1 MNGYWLAKRGIL
13 FCLIFL
19 GLVTSGF
26 SKTPILGAESSQKPN
41 IILCMAD
48 DQGWGDVGYNGH
60 PVLKTPN
67 LDEMAVQGLRLDYFY
82 AAAPVCSPTRGSVL
96 TGRHPNRYG
105 CFSWGHTL
113 RPQEI
118 TIAEALKRAGYVTGH
133 FGKWHVGPVRADS
146 QLCPGASG
154 FDRWLSTPNF
164 YDLDPL
170 MSDQGRVVR
179 KQGDSSIIAVE
190 AAIEFIRQAT
200 KEGRPFLAVVWFG
213 SPHSPHRA
221 LPEDK
226 ALYKDQPERLQDF
239 YGEITALD
247 RAVGNLRKSLREL
260 GIHENTLLWYTS
272 DNGAIEVG
280 STGGLRGRKG
290 TLYEGGIRVPCVIEW
305 PAKIKT
311 PRRSAFPCGT
321 VDIYPTLLDI
331 VGITIA
337 NQPPLDGISL
347 VPLLEG
353 REPPRRDKPLGFWV
367 FPVGGISTPSEKI
380 LAQMLEEQEGRASAS
395 PPPKDED
402 KITQQYSEDQLLGHA
417 AWLDWP
423 FKLHRIAGKGGAVKW
438 ELYNLA
444 TDVTES
450 TDLAS
455 QEPERVQTMG
465 AALEAWQK
473 SVLRSL
479 NGEDYR

>member
-1 MNGYWLAKRGIL
+1 MNDHPRGFWLSILVAVAGIL
-13 FCLIFL
+13 
-19 GLVTSGF
+19 LVHAGIAQPAF
-26 SKTPILGAESSQKPN
+26 GMSKETPN

-48 DQGWGDVGYNGH
+48 DQGWGDVGYHGH

-67 LDEMAVQGLRLDYFY
+67 LDEMAAVGLRLEHFY

-96 TGRHPNRYG
+96 TGRHPVRYG
-105 CFSWGHTL
+105 CFSWGHTI

-118 TIAEALKRAGYVTGH
+118 TIAEALKKAGYVAGH

-179 KQGDSSIIAVE
+179 MHGDGSIIAAE
-190 AAIEFIRQAT
+190 AAIQFMREA
-200 KEGRPFLAVVWFG
+200 KAAGRPFLAVVWFG

-226 ALYKDQPERLQDF
+226 ALYADQPENLQNF

-247 RAVGNLRKSLREL
+247 RAVGMLRKALRDL
-260 GIHENTLLWYTS
+260 DIQENTIFWYTS
-272 DNGAIEVG
+272 DNGAIDVG

-290 TLYEGGIRVPCVIEW
+290 QLYDGGLRVPCIIEW
-305 PAKIKT
+305 PAQITT
-311 PRRSAFPCGT
+311 PRQSDFPCGT

-331 VGITIA
+331 VGVNIPD
-337 NQPPLDGISL
+337 QPPLDGISL
-347 VPLLEG
+347 RPLLEG
-353 REPPRRDKPLGFWV
+353 REPEKREKPLGFWV
-367 FPVGGISTPSEKI
+367 YPVGGISTPSEKI
-380 LAQMLEEQEGRASAS
+380 LAQMLEEQEGKVPPS
-395 PPPKDED
+395 PPPENEGAILRQYPEDEFP
-402 KITQQYSEDQLLGHA
+402 GHA

-423 FKLHRIAGKGGAVKW
+423 YKLHRIANKRGDVRW

-444 TDVTES
+444 EDPKES
-450 TDLAS
+450 HDLSAE
-455 QEPERVQTMG
+455 QPDRVRKMA
-465 AALEAWQK
+465 AALEEWQK

-479 NGEDYR
+479 NGKDYR

>member
-1 MNGYWLAKRGIL
+1 MIKVLRLSFECPAAVV
-13 FCLIFL
+13 LITSL
-19 GLVTSGF
+19 VIQSGLVAGERSR
-26 SKTPILGAESSQKPN
+26 SPN
-41 IILCMAD
+41 IVLCMAD
-48 DQGWGDVGYNGH
+48 DQGWGDVAYNGH

-67 LDEMAVQGLRLDYFY
+67 LDEMAARGLRLDHFY

-105 CFSWGHTL
+105 CFSWGHTI

-118 TIAEALKRAGYVTGH
+118 TIAEALKRVGYATGH

-179 KQGDSSIIAVE
+179 KQGDSSIIAAE
-190 AAIEFIRQAT
+190 AAIEFMREVI
-200 KEGRPFLAVVWFG
+200 KNDRPLLVVVWFG

-226 ALYKDQPERLQDF
+226 AWYKDQPEKLQDF
-239 YGEITALD
+239 YGEITAID
-247 RAVGNLRKSLREL
+247 RAVGMLRHALEEL
-260 GIHENTLLWYTS
+260 GVRENTLFWYTS
-272 DNGAIEVG
+272 DNGAIDVG

-290 TLYEGGIRVPCVIEW
+290 TLYDGGIRVPCVIEW
-305 PAKIKT
+305 PAKIAA
-311 PRRSAFPCGT
+311 PRRSDFVAGT
-321 VDIYPTLLDI
+321 VDIYPTLLE
-331 VGITIA
+331 ITGVTIPA
-337 NQPPLDGISL
+337 QPPLDGISL

-353 REPPRRDKPLGFWV
+353 REPSRREKPLGFWV
-367 FPVGGISTPSEKI
+367 YPVGGISTPSEKI
-380 LAQMLEEQEGRASAS
+380 LAQLLAEQEGKSPAS
-395 PPPKDED
+395 PPPQNED
-402 KITQQYSEDQLLGHA
+402 VISQQYPEDQLIGHS

-423 FKLHRIAGKGGAVKW
+423 FKLHRIPNKAGEVKW
-438 ELYNLA
+438 ELYNLSV
-444 TDVTES
+444 DPSES
-450 TDLAS
+450 NDLVP
-455 QEPERVQTMG
+455 QEPDRVQQMA
-465 AALEAWQK
+465 AALENWQK

-479 NGEDYR
+479 NGKDYR